1 MQKPIVNLDVEPEI
15 WQETLGWKPSENQRL
30 KFQKLYEEILAGN
43 RRLNLTRITEPEE
56 FWEKH
61 LWDSLAGLVGMGLTD
76 IVEKEQHLSVIDIGT
91 GAGFPGIPI
100 AIAFPLW
107 TVTLLDATRKKI
119 NFLENL
125 LQQLE
130 IVNAQTLLGRAEEI
144 GRDKFQ
150 RENYDLVTIRA
161 VGEAAVCAEY
171 ALPLLKVGGL
181 AILYRGHW
189 TQEENLAL
197 ETAVGQLGGK
207 IEDIPALTTPI
218 SRSVR
223 HWIYLRK
230 FSPTPSQFPRPVG
243 IPSQHPLA

>member
-1 MQKPIVNLDVEPEI
+1 MIERQELPDSPEI
-15 WQETLGWKPSENQRL
+15 WQETLGWKPGENQQL
-30 KFQKLYEEILAGN
+30 KFQKLYTGILAGN

-61 LWDSLAGLVGMGLTD
+61 LWDSLAGLVGMGLTE

-100 AIAFPLW
+100 AIAFPFW

-119 NFLENL
+119 DFLENL
-125 LQQLE
+125 LRQLE
-130 IVNAQTLLGRAEEI
+130 IINTQTLLGRAEEI

-207 IEDIPALTTPI
+207 IESIPALTTPI
-218 SRSVR
+218 SGSVR

-230 FSPTPSQFPRPVG
+230 VSPTPAQFPRPVG
-243 IPSQHPLA
+243 LPSQHPLA